1 MGSSDCA
8 VAVGACECICGQ
20 YPICGDDDPGYPE
33 SGAGRRHGSLGS
45 GVGAFDGYGYW
56 RLRNSDRSLGKRS
69 WYLSG
74 SEKRTFY
81 RLGEILPVCSSGD
94 GAGNPDFH
102 GLYI

>member
-1 MGSSDCA
+1 MLWLSALASAFVDND
-8 VAVGACECICGQ
+8 
-20 YPICGDDDPGYPE
+20 PICGDDDPGYPE
-33 SGAGRRHGSLGS
+33 SGAGRRYGSLGS

-81 RLGEILPVCSSGD
+81 R
-94 GAGNPDFH
+94 AGGNIA
-102 GLYI
+102 GMQLRRRCW